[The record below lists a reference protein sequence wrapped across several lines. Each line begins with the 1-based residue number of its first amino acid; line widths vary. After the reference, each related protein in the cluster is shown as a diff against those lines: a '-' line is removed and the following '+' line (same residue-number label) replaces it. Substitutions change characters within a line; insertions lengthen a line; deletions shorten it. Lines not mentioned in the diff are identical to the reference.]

1 MQYHIKSRKVGH
13 AITNKI
19 KKSWPIPH
27 KIKKSWPCN
36 TKQNQEK
43 LTNTKVCIIFF
54 IICDYNR
61 HNGSEC
67 VHEIKQA
74 SVLLPSFINHTMLI
88 TMHLFVVSLTSHI
101 LKEVNVTSFLQ
112 TEIAYFLFSL
122 LSTSFCI

>member
-1 MQYHIKSRKVGH
+1 MQYQIKSRKVGQYHIKSRKVNH
-13 AITNKI
+13 AIPN
-19 KKSWPIPH
+19 

-74 SVLLPSFINHTMLI
+74 SNLLPLFINHTMLI

-101 LKEVNVTSFLQ
+101 LKGVNVTSFLQ